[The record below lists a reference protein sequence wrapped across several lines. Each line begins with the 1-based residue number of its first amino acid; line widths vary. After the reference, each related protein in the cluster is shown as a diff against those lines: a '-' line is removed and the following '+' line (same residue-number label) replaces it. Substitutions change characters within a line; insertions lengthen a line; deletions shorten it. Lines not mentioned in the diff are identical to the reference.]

1 MNIRLKYF
9 IIIYWKYH
17 LLEIL
22 FRFAIH
28 PNRGALVARC
38 PMVGGEEFHRI
49 VGGED
54 ALIGQYPWLALLGY
68 IRDQSSGSVTWE
80 CGGSLIGE
88 MYVLTVAHCINDYL

>member
-1 MNIRLKYF
+1 MKY
-9 IIIYWKYH
+9 Y
-17 LLEIL
+17 LLEVS

-28 PNRGALVARC
+28 PNRGALVAQC
-38 PMVGGEEFHRI
+38 PLVGGEEFHRI

-68 IRDQSSGSVTWE
+68 IKNQSSGVVAWE

-88 MYVLTVAHCINDYL
+88 KYVLTVAHCIKDTL